1 MAIIIFICVLILIAY
16 IFDITSKKSKIPS
29 VILLLFLG
37 FLVKLLLNNIN
48 VQLPDLEQILPI
60 LGTLG
65 LILIV
70 LEGSLE
76 LELNKSKMKMVFK
89 SIVIS
94 FIPILIFSS
103 VIAYFLK
110 IQFSIDLKLGL
121 INVIP
126 LAIISSA
133 IAIPSA
139 KNLTKTDKEFVT
151 YETSLSDIFGVIIFN
166 FLVSNNDIQTD
177 SFISFLVQMMLMV
190 FISFIAAVLLAFLL
204 GKIRHHVKF
213 IPIIVLVVLIYSIS
227 KLFHLPALIFILI
240 FGLFI
245 GNIDEIK
252 SLRRLPKFNSE
263 KFNHE
268 VAKFREITGEIAFL
282 IRVLFFILFGFL
294 IELNELLNYNTL
306 AYSIIITVLIFL
318 IRFVILKMFKMNFS
332 SIYFIAPRGLITILL
347 FLSIPENSSIDFVNK
362 SMILQ
367 VIILTSLLMMFGLM
381 FFKKPKDIIT

>member
-1 MAIIIFICVLILIAY
+1 MSIIIFICVLILIAY

-29 VILLLFLG
+29 VILLLVLG

-76 LELNKSKMKMVFK
+76 LELNKSKMPMVFK
-89 SIVIS
+89 SFIIS
-94 FIPILIFSS
+94 LLPILIFSS

-110 IQFSIDLKLGL
+110 LQYSIDLKLGL
-121 INVIP
+121 INIMP

-139 KNLTKTDKEFVT
+139 KNLTKSDKEFVT

-190 FISFIAAVLLAFLL
+190 LISFISAVLLAFLL

-245 GNIDEIK
+245 GNIDELK
-252 SLRRLPKFNSE
+252 SLRRLPNFNLE

-306 AYSIIITVLIFL
+306 AYSILITVLIFL
-318 IRFVILKMFKMNFS
+318 IRFVILKMFKMKFS
-332 SIYFIAPRGLITILL
+332 TIYFIAPRGLITILL
-347 FLSIPENSSIDFVNK
+347 FLTIPENSTIDFVNK

-367 VIILTSLLMMFGLM
+367 VIILTSLLMMLGLM
-381 FFKKPKDIIT
+381 FFKKPKEIIT